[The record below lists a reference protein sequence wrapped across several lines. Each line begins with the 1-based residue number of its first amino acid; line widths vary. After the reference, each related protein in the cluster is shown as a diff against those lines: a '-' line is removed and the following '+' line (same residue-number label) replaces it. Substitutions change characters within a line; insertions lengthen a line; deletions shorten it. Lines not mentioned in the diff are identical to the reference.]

1 MAMSSLITD
10 IKQINPTTKNP
21 TTMKTKCTIAAILLA
36 ASLIAQN
43 KPSVAVLNIDSKG
56 IINNSEEMGY
66 LVRLELEKTG
76 AYSVLDKYEVKE
88 ITAANKI
95 DMATCFSKSC
105 LIETGKLLKVEKMI
119 SGNVERF
126 GEKIVISLRLIDVE
140 SGKVEKNESTE
151 YLNLPEIQ
159 KMVGISV
166 KKLVGQEPDPN
177 MVKLLIDYD
186 VPVESPKNTLK
197 LNGPR
202 MGFSHTLGKAG
213 EVLTESDP
221 KKGGFDMFPVTFQF
235 GWQQEFQ
242 YISAGNFQA
251 LVENIFLIGGLE
263 SGKFIPSYTPLLG
276 FRFGKGQGAWE
287 FAFGP
292 SFRVIKTA
300 KGFYDT
306 GYGDNNE
313 LLMSNNEADRGKF
326 YTNSE
331 FGAQYYKLSDT
342 AKAELN
348 YTNPYST
355 VERLDSRGS
364 FKLDAGLV
372 IAVGRTFHSGY
383 LNIPVNAYI
392 APRKSG
398 TTVGILVG
406 FNIQKKKKYQ

>member
-1 MAMSSLITD
+1 
-10 IKQINPTTKNP
+10 
-21 TTMKTKCTIAAILLA
+21 MKTKMIIAAMLFTANIF
-36 ASLIAQN
+36 AQT
-43 KPSVAVLNIDSKG
+43 KQSVAVLNIDSKG
-56 IINNSEEMGY
+56 IVNNSEEMGY

-76 AYSVLDKYEVKE
+76 VYSVLDKYEVKE
-88 ITAANKI
+88 IAAANKI
-95 DMATCFSKSC
+95 DLASCFSKSC
-105 LIETGKLLKVEKMI
+105 LTETGKLLKVDKML

-166 KKLVGQEPDPN
+166 KKLLGQEPDPN

-202 MGFSHTLGKAG
+202 FGFSHTLGAAG
-213 EVLTESDP
+213 KILTESDP
-221 KKGGFDMFPVTFQF
+221 KKGGFDMFPATFQF

-276 FRFGKGQGAWE
+276 FRFGKGTGAWE
-287 FAFGP
+287 FGFGP
-292 SFRVIKTA
+292 SFRIIKTA
-300 KGFYDT
+300 KGFYDS
-306 GYGDNNE
+306 GYGDDND
-313 LLMSNNEADRGKF
+313 LLMSSREEDRGKF
-326 YTNSE
+326 YMNSD
-331 FGAQYYKLSDT
+331 FNNLPDSIRKTY
-342 AKAELN
+342 N
-348 YTNPYST
+348 YQNPYSSI
-355 VERLDSRGS
+355 ERLDSRGN

-398 TTVGILVG
+398 TTVGVLVG

>member
-1 MAMSSLITD
+1 
-10 IKQINPTTKNP
+10 
-21 TTMKTKCTIAAILLA
+21 MKTKTTIAAFLL
-36 ASLIAQN
+36 SISMLAQN
-43 KPSVAVLNIDSKG
+43 KPSIAVLNIDSKG
-56 IINNSEEMGY
+56 IVNNSEEMGY
-66 LVRLELEKTG
+66 LVRLELEKTE
-76 AYSVLDKYEVKE
+76 AYTVLDKYEVKE
-88 ITAANKI
+88 IVSANKI
-95 DMATCFSKSC
+95 DMNNCFSKTC
-105 LIETGKLLKVEKMI
+105 LIETGKLLKVEKML

-126 GEKIVISLRLIDVE
+126 GEKIVISLRLINVE
-140 SGKVEKNESTE
+140 TGKVEKTESTE

-159 KMVGISV
+159 KMVRISV
-166 KKLVGQEPDPN
+166 KKLVGQEVDPD

-202 MGFSHTLGKAG
+202 MGFAHTLGDAG
-213 EVLTESDP
+213 KILTESDP

-276 FRFGKGQGAWE
+276 FRFGKGAWE

-292 SFRVIKTA
+292 SFRLVKTA
-300 KGFYDT
+300 TGFYDN
-306 GYGDNNE
+306 GYGEGNHT
-313 LLMSNNEADRGKF
+313 LMTSDDSNRGKF
-326 YTNSE
+326 YLSSE
-331 FGAQYYKLSDT
+331 IPDST
-342 AKAELN
+342 ARMLN
-348 YTNPYST
+348 YKNPYSE
-355 VERLDSRGS
+355 VQRLDSRGTT
-364 FKLDAGLV
+364 KIDAGLV
-372 IAVGRTFHSGY
+372 IALGKTFHSGY

-398 TTVGILVG
+398 TTIGVMVG